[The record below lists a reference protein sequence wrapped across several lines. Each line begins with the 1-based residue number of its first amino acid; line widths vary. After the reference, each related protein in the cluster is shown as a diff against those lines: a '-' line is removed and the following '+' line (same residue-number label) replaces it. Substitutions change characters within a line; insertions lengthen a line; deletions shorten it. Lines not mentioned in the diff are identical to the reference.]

1 MKHIKKFETVIN
13 EGFNYNNEL
22 PLSEQNDPWWDEA
35 IKIIK
40 SAAAY
45 PILPSQTGELAL
57 KNILNA
63 TPVGIIRNMSIAAAN
78 GDANGFKSA
87 WDAAGKYSQK
97 DYDALKKSV
106 FNDMKSF
113 GSLLKDLGL

>member
-1 MKHIKKFETVIN
+1 MKHIKNFETVIN
-13 EGFNYNNEL
+13 ERFDYNNEL
-22 PLSEQNDPWWDEA
+22 PLSEQTDWWGEA
-35 IKIIK
+35 SKIIK
-40 SAAAY
+40 TAAS
-45 PILPSQTGELAL
+45 PIVSSQTGELAL

-63 TPVGIIRNMSIAAAN
+63 TPVGVIRNMSIAAAN
-78 GDANGFKSA
+78 GDANSFKSA

-106 FNDMKSF
+106 FNDMKGF